1 MVSENTQPQAEEPQ
15 AQPQPEITDITPEG
29 QDTFNPALP
38 FVLQTEETQ
47 SEETSEQGA
56 ENVQAPPADPQQET
70 EETSTQSVPS
80 TETEQSQETPAQ
92 AEPVVSPQTNLDTA
106 PSDRGVDNRIQEME
120 QQLRGFQAEKV
131 QQQFGQQKAQVQ
143 AQYEQQGYDTE
154 VAAVLTQQWEANAV
168 QVQRIQTAA
177 INRENLMA
185 NMMTEALSL
194 SKEFS
199 VDPQELLKYTDP
211 AQMRAAAVNQSKYNK
226 LEQENRKLKERLAPA
241 QKFADNTPSP
251 ASEDSHEY
259 WMDRYIQGDNSP
271 KAQAA
276 GRRAAGLQ

>member
-1 MVSENTQPQAEEPQ
+1 MVSENTQPQAEQ
-15 AQPQPEITDITPEG
+15 AQAQPEITDITPEG
-29 QDTFNPALP
+29 QDAFNPALP
-38 FVLQTEETQ
+38 FVLPTEETQ

-241 QKFADNTPSP
+241 QKFDDYTASP

-271 KAQAA
+271 KSQAA

>member
-1 MVSENTQPQAEEPQ
+1 MVNENAEPQAEQVQ
-15 AQPQPEITDITPEG
+15 AQPEITDSTPEG
-29 QDTFNPALP
+29 QDLFNPALP
-38 FVLQTEETQ
+38 FVLPTEETQ
-47 SEETSEQGA
+47 GQETSEQEA
-56 ENVQAPPADPQQET
+56 ENVQAPPAEPQQET

-92 AEPVVSPQTNLDTA
+92 AEPVVSPQTNLETA

-131 QQQFGQQKAQVQ
+131 QQQFTEQKKQVQ

-154 VAAVLTQQWEANAV
+154 VAAILTQQWEANAV
-168 QVQRIQTAA
+168 QLQRMQNAA

-226 LEQENRKLKERLAPA
+226 LEQENKKLKEQLAPA
-241 QKFADNTPSP
+241 QKFDDNTASP
-251 ASEDSHEY
+251 ASEDSQEY